1 MSARFSGNKSINLVN
16 RQGWQAAC
24 VSLGRTAL
32 LLLTLALLPTGAHA
46 ASPVSCAGA
55 VMMGGA
61 QLMCTHLDPTAPP
74 QFCTFSWALATTANV
89 TQVVDGSFLLPPG
102 ASNMQIYQGS
112 GFSTALS
119 QPIVMCQNKAPD
131 K

>member
-1 MSARFSGNKSINLVN
+1 
-16 RQGWQAAC
+16 
-24 VSLGRTAL
+24 
-32 LLLTLALLPTGAHA
+32 
-46 ASPVSCAGA
+46 
-55 VMMGGA
+55 MMGGA

-74 QFCTFSWALATTANV
+74 QLCTFSWALATTANV
-89 TQVVDGSFLLPPG
+89 TQVVDGSFLLAPG